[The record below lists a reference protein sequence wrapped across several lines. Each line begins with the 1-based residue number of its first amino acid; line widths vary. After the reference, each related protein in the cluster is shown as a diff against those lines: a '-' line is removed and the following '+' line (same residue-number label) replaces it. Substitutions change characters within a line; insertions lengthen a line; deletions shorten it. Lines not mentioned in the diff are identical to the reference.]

1 MTAPSSNI
9 KQGIPD
15 SSKFADLTTGF
26 YEACRFILW

>member
-15 SSKFADLTTGF
+15 SSKFVDLTTGF
-26 YEACRFILW
+26 YEARHCILW